1 GRRAHQR
8 ARRLRPRPG
17 AQPAAGPAHQPRAR
31 PGVHLAR
38 HPDRALPGRPDR
50 RHVPG
55 PGGRGG
61 PGGRRVRPGAAPVH
75 AGAVLGHAQPAARH
89 RADRAHR
96 PGPVGHP
103 PPVRLPVPHPLLEG
117 DRGVRARVPRRH
129 RGRFACLAL
138 RPSRDPPGITRE
150 ESALSPRKPRFSGV
164 IPPVV
169 TPLTPD
175 GDIDAASLERLVEF
189 LIGAG
194 VSGLFALGSSG
205 ETAFLTDARR
215 DEALQVVV
223 RTAAGRVPVLAGC
236 IETTTGRVIER
247 AEIAAKLGADAV
259 VVTAP
264 FYARIHPVEVDRH
277 FRAVKAAVDLPLL
290 AYDVPV
296 SVHTKLTTD
305 LVLSLAADGV
315 VAGIKDSSGD
325 DVGF

>member
-1 GRRAHQR
+1 M
-8 ARRLRPRPG
+8 
-17 AQPAAGPAHQPRAR
+17 
-31 PGVHLAR
+31 
-38 HPDRALPGRPDR
+38 
-50 RHVPG
+50 
-55 PGGRGG
+55 
-61 PGGRRVRPGAAPVH
+61 
-75 AGAVLGHAQPAARH
+75 
-89 RADRAHR
+89 
-96 PGPVGHP
+96 
-103 PPVRLPVPHPLLEG
+103 
-117 DRGVRARVPRRH
+117 
-129 RGRFACLAL
+129 
-138 RPSRDPPGITRE
+138 
-150 ESALSPRKPRFSGV
+150 SPRKPRFSGV

-325 DVGF
+325 DVGFRQVVLGAAGVAGFSALTGHEVVVDAMMLAGADGAVPGLANVDPHGYVRLLKACEDGRWADAKAEQDRLTRLFRIVEAASPADAGGSTRGVGSFKTALALRGVIDAATVAAPMRELTPEESRIVAGHLEEAGLL

>member
-1 GRRAHQR
+1 
-8 ARRLRPRPG
+8 
-17 AQPAAGPAHQPRAR
+17 
-31 PGVHLAR
+31 
-38 HPDRALPGRPDR
+38 
-50 RHVPG
+50 
-55 PGGRGG
+55 
-61 PGGRRVRPGAAPVH
+61 
-75 AGAVLGHAQPAARH
+75 
-89 RADRAHR
+89 
-96 PGPVGHP
+96 
-103 PPVRLPVPHPLLEG
+103 
-117 DRGVRARVPRRH
+117 
-129 RGRFACLAL
+129 
-138 RPSRDPPGITRE
+138 
-150 ESALSPRKPRFSGV
+150 LSPRKPRFSGV

-325 DVGF
+325 DVGFRQVVLGAAGVAGFSALTGHEVVVDAMMLAGADGAVPGLANVDPHGYVRLLKACEDGRWADAKAEQDRLTRLFRIVEAASPADAGGSTRGVGSFKTALALRGVIDAATVAAPMRELTPEESRIVAGHLEEAGLL